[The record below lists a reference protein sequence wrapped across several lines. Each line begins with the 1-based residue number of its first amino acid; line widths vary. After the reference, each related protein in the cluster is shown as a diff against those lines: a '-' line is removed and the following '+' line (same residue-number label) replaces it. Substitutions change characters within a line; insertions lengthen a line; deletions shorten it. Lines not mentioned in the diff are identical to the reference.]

1 MIVFIV
7 GRRNL
12 IEGLIIVMTL
22 SLLLLL
28 LLFLVLLNTQQ
39 ILMNT

>member
-1 MIVFIV
+1 MIVFMV

-28 LLFLVLLNTQQ
+28 LNTQQ

>member
-1 MIVFIV
+1 MIVFMV

-22 SLLLLL
+22 SLLLL
-28 LLFLVLLNTQQ
+28 NTQQ

>member
-1 MIVFIV
+1 MIVFMV

-12 IEGLIIVMTL
+12 IGGLIIVMTL

-28 LLFLVLLNTQQ
+28 LNTQQ